1 MAGKIENTFL
11 EQALD
16 YHRLGWCVIPIPQRQ
31 KAARIK
37 WSKYQQI
44 RPDEAHVKKWFSNGS
59 RNIAVILGEVSGGLT
74 CRDFDTMTEY
84 EKWSAGFPDLA
95 RTLPTVQTA
104 RGMHVYFEGHVKGI
118 RHIAN
123 GELRG
128 SNGYCLLPPSIHPDG
143 PIYQWKIPVKN
154 GDLLILDPKLAGFMP
169 DVTEKTEHTEKTEK
183 TEQTEA
189 IIGGNEVE
197 KAIIETLP
205 QEYGTRNRKIFELAH
220 YLKSLPQYNE
230 ANPKD
235 LREIVEQWYKL
246 ALPNIRT
253 KEFEETWIDFLKG
266 WGRIKYPKG
275 EEPMAQIFQ
284 SAIEMELPAIVI
296 QKYPDNKN
304 LQLLACLCNELQR
317 AAGDNP
323 FYLSARTAGRLL
335 KVSPMSANRWLFL
348 LVEDGIIKVIRKG
361 GTAQT
366 TRKATRYKYIP
377 N

>member
-1 MAGKIENTFL
+1 MANKFGNTL
-11 EQALD
+11 IKQALD

-37 WSKYQQI
+37 WKRFQSN
-44 RPDEAHVKKWFSNGS
+44 RPDEAQLRKWFQNNHS
-59 RNIAVILGEVSGGLT
+59 NIAVILGDVSGGLT
-74 CRDFDTMTEY
+74 CRDFDAMTEY
-84 EKWSAGFPDLA
+84 ETWTAGFPDLA

-104 RGMHVYFEGHVKGI
+104 KGMHVYFEGHVKGI

-128 SNGYCLLPPSIHPDG
+128 SGGYCLLPNSVHPDG
-143 PIYQWKIPVKN
+143 PIYQWKIPLKN
-154 GDLLILDPKLAGFMP
+154 GNLLVLDPKLAGFMP
-169 DVTEKTEHTEKTEK
+169 DVTEKTENTEQTEK
-183 TEQTEA
+183 TEA

-205 QEYGTRNRKIFELAH
+205 QEYGTRNRKIFELAR
-220 YLKSLPQYNE
+220 YLKSLPQYNG

-235 LREIVEQWYKL
+235 LREIVEQWHKS

-266 WGRIKYPKG
+266 WGRIKHPKG

-317 AAGDNP
+317 ATGDNP

-348 LVEDGIIKVIRKG
+348 LESDGIIKVIRKG

-366 TRKATRYKYIP
+366 ARKATRYKYIP